1 MSWVPIPPPFHLLPF
16 IVKTPPIIIPPLGIV
31 AMILP
36 PSSIDTHD
44 PPYEQ
49 VLIGVGNMLC
59 HLFIPVLIIVPI
71 LSSLFIP
78 LSPVFSS
85 PQPPIL
91 LT

>member
-16 IVKTPPIIIPPLGIV
+16 IVKTPPIIPPLGVV

-36 PSSIDTHD
+36 PSSVDTHD
-44 PPYEQ
+44 PPYKQ
-49 VLIGVGNMLC
+49 VLIGVGRMLC
-59 HLFIPVLIIVPI
+59 HLFVPILVIVPI
-71 LSSLFIP
+71 LSSLFVP
-78 LSPVFSS
+78 PSPVFSS